1 MSHYRISLASIL
13 TYILLLHSC
22 TEAPLE
28 RALTLAGDNR
38 SELEK
43 VLKHYSADPAD
54 SLKYKAACFLIEN
67 APYHFSF
74 NGTAVDKYRAHF
86 DSIVCN
92 EMIGKWELVKRL
104 NDYALDTDGINIV
117 HDINSLSADFLIAH
131 IEDAFMVMSFPWTR
145 NLSFDDFCEY
155 VLPYRIGNEGLENW
169 MSFYRNYN
177 ADAIDSLR
185 HIRDNDL
192 LNVSTVL
199 FNVGSQ
205 RPFVLTLD
213 GIMKVELNP
222 SDYTKTGAGDC
233 PVLTRLGAYSYRS
246 IGIPV
251 SYDYILNWA
260 NRSMAHAWNSIT
272 IDSINYAFTF
282 KDRDGFGKNLE
293 QRAKERL
300 GKVYRKMFSFQHQSL
315 VNQKGTVDEGIP
327 EVFND
332 PCMKDVSEQYFDAT
346 DVKIKLVS
354 NIAKKNFVFLMVFN
368 NREWVPVGWGRVRRG
383 KAIFENIEKG
393 CAYIAMY
400 YHKGRFIPASDP
412 FSITADGIFRVHT
425 PKEHLTAVR
434 LKRKYTEWDGASF
447 LPRLEGG
454 RIQIANTSDFRDA
467 KTIYTVGILTETSPH
482 YVDVD
487 ENTSFKYIRYLSSP
501 GSYVWINELEFW
513 DGEGNELKGRIIGT
527 ESSSDNGESDKF
539 KAFDGNPLT
548 LFSARTKSVGWVGM
562 AFDSP
567 QTIGRIMLLPWNDD
581 NHICFGEQYELY
593 YWNEGKFTSLGK
605 RIGDRS
611 HVLEYDN
618 VPVNSLFLLRNH
630 SKGKEERIFTFENGK
645 QVWW

>member
-1 MSHYRISLASIL
+1 MSHYGISLASVL
-13 TYILLLHSC
+13 FYTLLLPSC
-22 TEAPLE
+22 AESPLE
-28 RALTLAGDNR
+28 RALTQAGDNR

-67 APYHFSF
+67 APWHFSF
-74 NGTAVDKYRAHF
+74 SGKGVDKYRAYF

-92 EMIGKWELVKRL
+92 ATTDKWELVKRL
-104 NDYALDTDGINIV
+104 NDHNLNTAEIKIIRDD
-117 HDINSLSADFLIAH
+117 DRLSADFLITH
-131 IEDAFMVMSFPWTR
+131 IDDAFMTMRFPWTR
-145 NLSFDDFCEY
+145 DLSFDDFCEY
-155 VLPYRIGNEGLENW
+155 VLPYRIGNEGLEDW
-169 MSFYRNYN
+169 ISFYRNYN
-177 ADAIDSLR
+177 AGAIDSLR
-185 HIRDNDL
+185 RIKDNDL

-233 PVLTRLGAYSYRS
+233 PVLTRLGVYSYRS

-251 SYDYILNWA
+251 NYDYILNWA
-260 NRSMAHAWNSIT
+260 NRSMSHAWNSLT
-272 IDSINYAFTF
+272 IDSVNYTFTF

-300 GKVYRKMFSFQHQSL
+300 GKVYRKMFSLQRQSL
-315 VNQKGTVDEGIP
+315 VNQKGAMEEGIP
-327 EVFND
+327 EMFND

-346 DVKIKLVS
+346 DVQIDIVRPLE
-354 NIAKKNFVFLMVFN
+354 KKKFVYLMVFN
-368 NREWVPVGWGRVRRG
+368 NTEWVPVGWGRARRG

-412 FSITADGIFRVHT
+412 FSITEDGILRVHT
-425 PKEHLTAVR
+425 PKENLTAVR

-447 LPRLEGG
+447 LPKLEGG
-454 RIQIANTSDFRDA
+454 QIQIANTSDFRDA
-467 KTIYTVGILTETSPH
+467 KTLYTVGLLTETIPH

-501 GSYVWINELEFW
+501 EGYVWITELEFW
-513 DGEGNELKGRIIGT
+513 DGAGNELKGRIIGT
-527 ESSSDNGESDKF
+527 EGDSDSGGSDKF
-539 KAFDGNPLT
+539 KAFDKDPLT

-593 YWNEGKFTSLGK
+593 YWDGGKFVSLGK
-605 RIGDRS
+605 RTGDRS
-611 HVLEYDN
+611 HALEYDN
-618 VPVNSLFLLRNH
+618 VPENSLLLLRNH
-630 SKGKEERIFTFENGK
+630 SKGKEERIFTYENNK